1 MQLFCRIKFQWW
13 LHETVTQLTQLNQT
27 SPLLS
32 IFVGVMPFKKYLH
45 CSQNQPGCNDK
56 ICICVSIFAHITPW
70 ICWRRPREN
79 FKLCLQQKADI
90 FCIKSGDLQP
100 KHYLFLNL
108 TCTVFFV
115 TKPNQIINKALLQNK
130 IKKKLELAI
139 YRHRKF
145 QHTDGFTEMYISN
158 IYSSDWVVF
167 FLAINRESEQHS
179 CINEVVHQK
188 SNSTINNIYMTTTTK
203 IYFSCNTV
211 RVNCWGLYKRWSY
224 YVSIFGQCLA
234 LHLMALRIFF
244 LWGDEII
251 KQVNKLH

>member
-1 MQLFCRIKFQWW
+1 M
-13 LHETVTQLTQLNQT
+13 
-27 SPLLS
+27 
-32 IFVGVMPFKKYLH
+32 
-45 CSQNQPGCNDK
+45 
-56 ICICVSIFAHITPW
+56 
-70 ICWRRPREN
+70 
-79 FKLCLQQKADI
+79 
-90 FCIKSGDLQP
+90 
-100 KHYLFLNL
+100 
-108 TCTVFFV
+108 FFV

-188 SNSTINNIYMTTTTK
+188 SNSTINDIYMTTTTK

-211 RVNCWGLYKRWSY
+211 RVNC
-224 YVSIFGQCLA
+224 
-234 LHLMALRIFF
+234 
-244 LWGDEII
+244 
-251 KQVNKLH
+251 